1 MKDFQ
6 YITSQHPAFVENLY
20 RDFVKNPESVDPE
33 FRKFFEGFDFAIAS
47 GKPTTNGNGAAIKEV
62 SPVVAESG
70 IDWKRELGVYRMILG
85 YRNKGHLI
93 AKTNPIRKR
102 KDRGANLDLEFF
114 GFTDAD
120 LDKTFNAGNLIGL
133 GTTTLKNIIAHLEKC
148 YAHHVGIEFKYI
160 SNQEEIDWLTNEMEK
175 KFHAKLSL
183 AQQQR
188 ILEKLNQGV
197 MFEKFL
203 HTKYV
208 GQKRFSLEGG
218 ETTIPALDAIIQT
231 SAQYGVHEV
240 VIGMAHR
247 GRLNILANIMGK
259 TYEQIFSEFEGTAK
273 LDQTMGSGDVK
284 YHMGYGSD
292 IETKDGK
299 TVHVKLMPNPS
310 HLEAVDP
317 VVVGFARAKA
327 DILYNSDYDK
337 ILPILIHGDASV
349 AGQGIVYEVIQMSD
363 LQGYYTGGTIHFV
376 INNQIGFTTD
386 FDDARSS
393 DYCTSLAGS
402 IQAPVFHVT
411 GDDPEAVIKCV
422 EIAARYRQE
431 FNQDIFID
439 MVCYRRHGHN
449 EGDDPK
455 YTQPHLYK
463 LIENHPNPREVYTK
477 YLIEHGEPDAQEL
490 AKNMEKKFWSDLQE

>member
-20 RDFVKNPESVDPE
+20 QDFVKNPESVDPE

-47 GKPTTNGNGAAIKEV
+47 GKPVTNGNGTAIKEAPQV
-62 SPVVAESG
+62 SVESG

-93 AKTNPIRKR
+93 AKTNPIRER
-102 KDRGANLDLEFF
+102 KDRGANLNLEFF
-114 GFTDAD
+114 GFTEAD
-120 LDKTFNAGNLIGL
+120 LDKTFQAGSLIGL
-133 GTTTLKNIIAHLEKC
+133 SATTLKNIIAQLQKC

-175 KFHAKLSL
+175 SFHEKLSL

-218 ETTIPALDAIIQT
+218 ETTIPALDAIINK
-231 SAQYGVHEV
+231 SAELGVKEV

-247 GRLNILANIMGK
+247 GRLNVLANIMGK

-284 YHMGYGSD
+284 YHMGFGSE
-292 IETKDGK
+292 ITTPEGK
-299 TVHVKLMPNPS
+299 NVHLKLMPNPS

-317 VVVGFARAKA
+317 VVLGFARSSANTLH
-327 DILYNSDYDK
+327 D
-337 ILPILIHGDASV
+337 G
-349 AGQGIVYEVIQMSD
+349 VYE
-363 LQGYYTGGTIHFV
+363 
-376 INNQIGFTTD
+376 
-386 FDDARSS
+386 
-393 DYCTSLAGS
+393 
-402 IQAPVFHVT
+402 
-411 GDDPEAVIKCV
+411 
-422 EIAARYRQE
+422 
-431 FNQDIFID
+431 
-439 MVCYRRHGHN
+439 
-449 EGDDPK
+449 
-455 YTQPHLYK
+455 
-463 LIENHPNPREVYTK
+463 
-477 YLIEHGEPDAQEL
+477 
-490 AKNMEKKFWSDLQE
+490 

>member
-20 RDFVKNPESVDPE
+20 QDFVKDPSSVDPE
-33 FRKFFEGFDFAIAS
+33 FRKFFEGFDFAISS
-47 GKPTTNGNGAAIKEV
+47 GIKPNGNGASVKEAPVKETPVAAVPVSIDPIAI
-62 SPVVAESG
+62 G
-70 IDWKRELGVYRMILG
+70 WKRELGVYRMILG

-102 KDRGANLDLEFF
+102 RDRGANLNLEFF
-114 GFTDAD
+114 GFTEAD
-120 LDKTFNAGNLIGL
+120 LDKNFQAGSLLGL
-133 GTTTLKNIIAHLEKC
+133 GATTLKNIIAHLQKC

-175 KFHAKLSL
+175 SFHEKLSL

-218 ETTIPALDAIIQT
+218 ETTIPALDAIIN
-231 SAQYGVHEV
+231 SAAALDVHEV
-240 VIGMAHR
+240 VMGMAHR

-284 YHMGYGSD
+284 YHMGFGS
-292 IETKDGK
+292 EVQTHDGK
-299 TVHVKLMPNPS
+299 TMHLKLMPNPS

-317 VVVGFARAKA
+317 VVLGFSRAKA
-327 DILYNSDYDK
+327 DIMHTSHYDK
-337 ILPILIHGDASV
+337 ILPILIHGDAAL
-349 AGQGIVYEVIQMSD
+349 AGQGIVYEILQMSY
-363 LQGYYTGGTIHFV
+363 LHGYYTGGTIHFV
-376 INNQIGFTTD
+376 INNQLG
-386 FDDARSS
+386 
-393 DYCTSLAGS
+393 
-402 IQAPVFHVT
+402 
-411 GDDPEAVIKCV
+411 
-422 EIAARYRQE
+422 
-431 FNQDIFID
+431 
-439 MVCYRRHGHN
+439 
-449 EGDDPK
+449 
-455 YTQPHLYK
+455 
-463 LIENHPNPREVYTK
+463 
-477 YLIEHGEPDAQEL
+477 
-490 AKNMEKKFWSDLQE
+490 